1 MLESAARL
9 QRSLRRA
16 RVQIGVDRSKAQGK
30 DLGRPRNATVDE
42 EAIIGQVGNGASI
55 RSTAEQHGIARST
68 VCAIVAKGNGFVHH
82 GAPIVGEPQE
92 NGGITGN
99 PNNLIEGNGNGAVWF
114 LCSDEKFEI
123 ITACQIAIEHERKVL
138 DRLDAHEELRTVPL
152 RELQESVKQ
161 RHELIGKFQ
170 RLLEKLREAD
180 LSEDRQPLPPAPENN
195 S

>member
-1 MLESAARL
+1 VLESAARL

-68 VCAIVAKGNGFVHH
+68 VRAIVAKGNGFVHH

-92 NGGITGN
+92 NGITG
-99 PNNLIEGNGNGAVWF
+99 PNNLIEGNGNGAVWA
-114 LCSDEKFEI
+114 LTDEERLQLVLGL
-123 ITACQIAIEHERKVL
+123 QIAIEDQGKVL
-138 DRLDAHEELRTVPL
+138 DRLEAHEERRPLSPL
-152 RELQESVKQ
+152 RRELAESVKQ
-161 RHELIGKFQ
+161 RRELIGKFQ
-170 RLLEKLREAD
+170 RLLDKLRTAD
-180 LSEDRQPLPPAPENN
+180 LSEDRQPLPPAPEDN

>member
-68 VCAIVAKGNGFVHH
+68 VRAIVAKGNGFVHH

-180 LSEDRQPLPPAPENN
+180 LSDDRQPLPPAPENN

>member
-68 VCAIVAKGNGFVHH
+68 VRAIVAKGNGFVHH

>member
-1 MLESAARL
+1 VLESAARL

-68 VCAIVAKGNGFVHH
+68 VRAIVAKGNGFVHH

>member
-1 MLESAARL
+1 VLESAARL

-68 VCAIVAKGNGFVHH
+68 VRAIVAKENGFVHH

-92 NGGITGN
+92 SGGITGN

-123 ITACQIAIEHERKVL
+123 ITACQIAIEHERKVGCGSH
-138 DRLDAHEELRTVPL
+138 AG
-152 RELQESVKQ
+152 QISGN
-161 RHELIGKFQ
+161 LIEQAG
-170 RLLEKLREAD
+170 EI
-180 LSEDRQPLPPAPENN
+180 
-195 S
+195 